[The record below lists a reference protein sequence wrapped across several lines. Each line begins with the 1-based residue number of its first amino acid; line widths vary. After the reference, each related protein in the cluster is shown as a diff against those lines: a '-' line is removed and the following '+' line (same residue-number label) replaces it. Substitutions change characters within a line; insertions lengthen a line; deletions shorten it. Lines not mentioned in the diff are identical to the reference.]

1 MLNTHPSVEQTDLIK
16 LGNKF
21 EYWTML
27 WNFLGLAVL
36 SWAISLHP
44 SVALLGMQILA
55 LIRLF
60 ASAVILSQI
69 TGVDRNRE
77 HLALKVIAFAYGAA
91 TLYLLSKAIVSLMI
105 GKHYD
110 DNYLGI
116 LWLGVS
122 YFVMWAL
129 SSKKRR
135 IGHSL
140 QNQLFIHVS
149 DMNRVDAFLAV
160 VVAAGLLLSA
170 ICKFFW
176 ADPLASLVLV
186 GYMCEEGIAAWKAS
200 VEHARLGQL
209 EYERMKDELAQRTES
224 DLKT

>member
-1 MLNTHPSVEQTDLIK
+1 MLNTHLSAEQTGLIK

-27 WNFLGLAVL
+27 WNLLGLGIF
-36 SWAISLHP
+36 SWALSLHP
-44 SVALLGMQILA
+44 SMALRGMQILS
-55 LIRLF
+55 LIHLL

-69 TGVDRNRE
+69 TGIDRNRE

-91 TLYLLSKAIVSLMI
+91 TLYMLSKTIVSLLI

-116 LWLGVS
+116 LWLGVT
-122 YFVMWAL
+122 YFVMWTL
-129 SSKKRR
+129 SRKKRR

-140 QNQLFIHVS
+140 QNQLFINVS
-149 DMNRVDAFLAV
+149 DMNRVDAYLAL

-176 ADPLASLVLV
+176 ADPVASLIVV
-186 GYMCEEGIAAWKAS
+186 GYMCEEGIAAWKATIS
-200 VEHARLGQL
+200 
-209 EYERMKDELAQRTES
+209 S
-224 DLKT
+224 

>member
-1 MLNTHPSVEQTDLIK
+1 MLNTHLSAEQTGLIK

-27 WNFLGLAVL
+27 WNLLGLGIF

-44 SVALLGMQILA
+44 SIALLGMQILS
-55 LIRLF
+55 LIHLF
-60 ASAVILSQI
+60 ASAVILAQI
-69 TGVDRNRE
+69 TGIDRYRE

-91 TLYLLSKAIVSLMI
+91 TLYMLSKTVVSLMI

-116 LWLGVS
+116 LWLGVT
-122 YFVMWAL
+122 YFVMLTL
-129 SSKKRR
+129 SRKKRR

-140 QNQLFIHVS
+140 QNQLFINVS
-149 DMNRVDAFLAV
+149 DMNRVDAYLAL

-176 ADPLASLVLV
+176 ADPVASLIVV

-200 VEHARLGQL
+200 VEHARVLDSG
-209 EYERMKDELAQRTES
+209 S
-224 DLKT
+224 